1 MNPVVLKLGHRGF
14 VTRLELKLLTFPR
27 TAVVYIPLQ
36 LLLCGGGGVTTV
48 QASCV
53 NIQHVKRSSH

>member
-1 MNPVVLKLGHRGF
+1 MNAVVLKLGHRGF
-14 VTRLELKLLTFPR
+14 VTRFELTLLTFPR
-27 TAVVYIPLQ
+27 PAVVYILLQ
-36 LLLCGGGGVTTV
+36 LLLCGGVTTV

>member
-36 LLLCGGGGVTTV
+36 LLLCGGGGG
-48 QASCV
+48 
-53 NIQHVKRSSH
+53 